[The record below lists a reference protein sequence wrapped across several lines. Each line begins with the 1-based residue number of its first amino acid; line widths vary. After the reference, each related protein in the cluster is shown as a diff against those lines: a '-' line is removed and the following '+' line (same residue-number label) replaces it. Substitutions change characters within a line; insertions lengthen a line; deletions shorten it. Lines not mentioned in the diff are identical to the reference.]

1 MLTKEQARKHI
12 EKALSLAS
20 FPECDIRIDSLEKA
34 SIRFALNGVTTS
46 GVTVEQ
52 WMTISSGKEGRFGST
67 TLSEFDDKSIRDAVK
82 RSEELATLSPPNP
95 ERIEPVG
102 PQKYP
107 ELENFGESTASARN
121 EAFIPHIRAII
132 EAAKGK
138 DLVAAGFFER
148 ASGAVAIANK
158 RGNFGYGR
166 NVGRRTAGTV

>member
-12 EKALSLAS
+12 ERALSLAS

-82 RSEELATLSPPNP
+82 RSEELATLSPRTRSGSNQWV
-95 ERIEPVG
+95 RRSIRSWRTLG
-102 PQKYP
+102 R
-107 ELENFGESTASARN
+107 ARLR
-121 EAFIPHIRAII
+121 RAT
-132 EAAKGK
+132 
-138 DLVAAGFFER
+138 
-148 ASGAVAIANK
+148 
-158 RGNFGYGR
+158 
-166 NVGRRTAGTV
+166 RRS